1 MGEDSRYCGRKTEI
15 DTLLQR
21 KFPAWFMQWHAQKHL
36 NIYRMNSIEAL
47 ARVYRN
53 SEKLRLYG
61 IESDTRQHSSRSIRH
76 DRKSW
81 SPGAVLDATRRAYAA
96 VVQ

>member
-1 MGEDSRYCGRKTEI
+1 MGEDSRYYGRKTEI

-47 ARVYRN
+47 ARVYMKNADYMGSRV
-53 SEKLRLYG
+53 
-61 IESDTRQHSSRSIRH
+61 HS
-76 DRKSW
+76 
-81 SPGAVLDATRRAYAA
+81 TAYL
-96 VVQ
+96 